1 MNAKQTGQRWILTTN
16 FTAYLPL
23 EEPKKGLHHI
33 TPQKGYTETNQ
44 GEQQSQEL
52 EEFATS
58 SRKWAQIILV
68 WEDGHGS
75 PSVVVLTPRA
85 LLVHIFQ
92 GDQTDIHKGK
102 QYGNSTHVTSR
113 EKEK

>member
-1 MNAKQTGQRWILTTN
+1 
-16 FTAYLPL
+16 LPL

-52 EEFATS
+52 EEFAMS
-58 SRKWAQIILV
+58 SRKWARIKLV

-75 PSVVVLTPRA
+75 PSVVVLPQHA

-92 GDQTDIHKGK
+92 GDQTDSQKAE
-102 QYGNSTHVTSR
+102 QYGNNTRVTL
-113 EKEK
+113 KEKGT